1 MKMSFAAITAIVLM
15 TTSIAADPA
24 YSKGDAKR
32 GEELAKPCRACHG
45 RDGNSP
51 SPTFPRIG
59 GQHEQYIY
67 RTLKAYRDGKRP
79 DAIMQAPVIDMPDQD
94 MKDIAAFYAKQMGL
108 TGSQGDTQVID
119 QSKPSRIVQYDDKMP
134 MYTTLLGKAR
144 QIEKDIAGDLERLG
158 APKCALSGSAD
169 GDADRDGLPDKFDAA
184 PNNSG
189 EFVGDTNG
197 DGRYEICNAEQFQ
210 AILTLG
216 DGDGKSTTLS
226 LDERMRRDYQ
236 IAADLDLSGFENFQ
250 PIGNCGEKNNCMM
263 TLDKYAFQGVMDGQG
278 YTISN
283 LNIDRPE
290 TGGTGLIG
298 VLGREGVLMNL
309 TLKDAD
315 VVGKGGTAM
324 AVGANFGII
333 YKVRTG
339 GTVTGSNAV
348 GGVAGGSAG
357 LIVDSHANSTI
368 RGEKA
373 LGGLVGDMN
382 GAVFYGTAISDVAGE
397 WGLGG
402 LVGLNTYGT
411 VLSSHAEGTVNGDV
425 NVGGLVGIN
434 TDGVVFNNYSK
445 SNVEAKTRSAGGI
458 AGFNSLGTIHSSYAA
473 GTIKGAES
481 VGGLAGTNNGAI
493 RNSLALGQVS
503 GEVAV
508 GGVSGTRS
516 GGNESGSYWN
526 EELTKQANA
535 VGAYGEGAK
544 PNDDVIEA
552 LGIATSQLKSL
563 DGESIGWTPAEAPKD
578 LLLAYYCD
586 ANKNGWIDIGER
598 RPDNFV
604 WDFGSG
610 GAYPDIRCVPPAQ

>member
-1 MKMSFAAITAIVLM
+1 MKTTPFAIFVILTAALSM
-15 TTSIAADPA
+15 QAQESHAR
-24 YSKGDAKR
+24 GDAER
-32 GEELAKPCRACHG
+32 GKELAKPCRACHG

-67 RTLKAYRDGKRP
+67 LTLRAYRDGKRP

-94 MKDIAAFYAKQMGL
+94 MKDIAAFYAQQTGL
-108 TGSQGDTQVID
+108 AGSQGDAQVID
-119 QSKPSRIVQYDDKMP
+119 QSKPSRIVQYDDKIP

-144 QIEKDIAGDLERLG
+144 QIEKDIASDLQRLG
-158 APKCALSGSAD
+158 QPTCDLSGGAD
-169 GDADRDGLPDKFDAA
+169 TDSDKDGLADQFDAA
-184 PNNSG
+184 PNDNG
-189 EFVGDTNG
+189 EFVGDSNG
-197 DGRYEICNAEQFQ
+197 DGRYEICNAQQFQ

-216 DGDGKSTTLS
+216 DGDGASTTLP
-226 LDERMRRDYQ
+226 LDTRMRRSYQ
-236 IAADLDLSGFENFQ
+236 IAADLDLSVFENFQ

-278 YTISN
+278 HTISN
-283 LNIDRPE
+283 LKIDRPD

-298 VLGREGVLMNL
+298 VLGREGVLTNL
-309 TLKDAD
+309 TIKDAD
-315 VVGKGGTAM
+315 VVGKGGTAI
-324 AVGANFGII
+324 AVGANFGIV
-333 YKVRTG
+333 YKVRTSG
-339 GTVTGSNAV
+339 KITGANAV

-357 LIVDSHANSTI
+357 LVVDSHANSTV

-382 GAVFYGTAISDVAGE
+382 GAVFYGTAISDVSGE

-434 TDGVVFNNYSK
+434 TDGIVFNTYSK

-458 AGFNSLGTIHSSYAA
+458 AGFNSLGTIHSSYAT
-473 GTIKGAES
+473 GTVKGEDSA
-481 VGGLAGTNNGAI
+481 GGLAGTNNGAI
-493 RNSLALGQVS
+493 RNSFARGQVS
-503 GEVAV
+503 GETAV

-516 GGNESGSYWN
+516 GGNESGSYWDTQ
-526 EELTKQANA
+526 LTKQDKA
-535 VGAYGEGAK
+535 VGVYGEGAK
-544 PNDDVIEA
+544 PNDDIVEA
-552 LGIATSQLKSL
+552 LGIGSMQLKSL
-563 DGESIGWTPAEAPKD
+563 DGESIGWTPAEAPKE

-604 WDFGSG
+604 WDFAQGGS
-610 GAYPDIRCVPPAQ
+610 YPNIRCVPPAQ

>member
-1 MKMSFAAITAIVLM
+1 MKTRLLALPAILLMANALATA
-15 TTSIAADPA
+15 PA
-24 YSKGDAKR
+24 YSKGDPER

-67 RTLKAYRDGKRP
+67 LTLKAYRDGKRP

-94 MKDIAAFYAKQMGL
+94 MKDIAAFYAKQTGL

-119 QSKPSRIVQYDDKMP
+119 QSKPSRIVQYDDKIP
-134 MYTTLLGKAR
+134 MYTTLLGKAQ
-144 QIEKDIAGDLERLG
+144 QIEKDIAADLQRLG
-158 APKCALSGSAD
+158 KPTCALSGSAEAD
-169 GDADRDGLPDKFDAA
+169 GDKDGLADAYDAA
-184 PNNSG
+184 PKDNG
-189 EFVGDTNG
+189 EFVADSNG
-197 DGRYEICNAEQFQ
+197 DGRYEICNAQQFQ

-216 DGDGKSTTLS
+216 EGKGAATPLS

-236 IAADLDLSGFENFQ
+236 LAADLDLSVFDNFQ
-250 PIGNCGEKNNCMM
+250 SIGNCGEKNNCMM

-283 LNIDRPE
+283 LKIDRPE

-298 VLGREGVLMNL
+298 VLGRNGVLMNL
-309 TLKDAD
+309 TVEDAE
-315 VVGKGGTAM
+315 VVGKGGTAI
-324 AVGANFGII
+324 AVGANFGIV
-333 YKVRTG
+333 YKVRTRG
-339 GTVTGSNAV
+339 SVTGSNAV

-357 LIVDSHANSTI
+357 LVVDSHAYSTI

-382 GAVFYGTAISDVAGE
+382 GAVFYGTAVSDVAGE

-411 VLSSHAEGTVNGDV
+411 VLSSHAEGTANGDV

-434 TDGVVFNNYSK
+434 TDGIVFNSYSK

-458 AGFNSLGTIHSSYAA
+458 AGFNSLGTIHSSYAT
-473 GTIKGAES
+473 GTVSGADS

-493 RNSLALGQVS
+493 RNSLALGQVK
-503 GEVAV
+503 GDVAV

-526 EELTKQANA
+526 TEVTKQASA
-535 VGAYGEGAK
+535 VGVFGEGAE
-544 PNDDVIEA
+544 PVDGIIEA
-552 LGIATSQLKSL
+552 LGVETAQLKSL
-563 DGESIGWTPAEAPKD
+563 DGEAIGWTPAEAPKE

-604 WDFGSG
+604 WGFDQSGS
-610 GAYPDIRCVPPAQ
+610 YPNIRCAPPAQ